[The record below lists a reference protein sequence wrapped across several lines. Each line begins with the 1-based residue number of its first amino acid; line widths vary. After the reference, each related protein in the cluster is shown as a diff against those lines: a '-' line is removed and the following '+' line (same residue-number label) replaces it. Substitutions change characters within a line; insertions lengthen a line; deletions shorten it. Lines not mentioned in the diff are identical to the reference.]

1 MEPLYVGCY
10 IHPSSK
16 KTFIVAYPFAAF
28 VVGRN
33 RMNTLSRN
41 RICRLMV
48 ILAASLLVGARTQA
62 QSPPAVDCN
71 CVLKLATLRTN
82 ACQAFVP
89 DLCLL
94 ATNCFSSSVTI
105 GSPGYCSQ
113 TPAPGTPVGPGTTY
127 ITFTVVDNLGTAT
140 QCVVPF
146 VVTPAAGCTFA
157 MLCASNKTVQCGT
170 TWTFNPP
177 TWTNACSPPP
187 GTPSN
192 GVVVSVI
199 GTVTNGTCPQIIT
212 RTWQGVDDCGN
223 HDQCSQTITVVDT
236 IPPVLNCTCVTNSS
250 AFPVTMTVQACS
262 GSIPN
267 LCLPAMTCASDACG
281 VVGCAQSPPAGTVVG
296 IGVHPITV
304 MVYDCASNAASCVLN
319 YTVIAPPGGCAFTL
333 LCSSNKTVEC
343 GSAWSFN
350 PPAWTNACSPPP
362 GTPSNGVVVTVV
374 STVTN
379 GTCPQ
384 VITRTWQGVDD
395 CGNSN
400 QCSQTITIV
409 DTTPPFLDC
418 NCLRNPAVVQ
428 LSVVGCS
435 GAIPDL
441 CKLSSSCASDN
452 CGPLNCAQSPA
463 AGTIVGPGT
472 YPITITVSDCASN
485 SASCVLNFVVTP
497 PPGGCNTNPPCPL
510 TLAATLNTGTTNGN
524 GGLLPTG
531 ALEQVWVNVS
541 APGGPTPMVVADPTI
556 WPIVSGPWILPNT
569 TSAWV
574 SPNVYNS
581 GPSGWYTNR
590 MIFNAPCTNV
600 CLLGRV
606 ASDDDGYF
614 FVNGVLVATT
624 GFTAWSNVNDCV
636 DFVAGPNTI
645 EFVVHNAGG
654 PTGFRTEL
662 EFWTQCCCPS
672 KTNVWNTGM
681 GGPNGNVALSP
692 GTPDPNYSLV
702 ALPPGSCTGP
712 AQVLLPGSL
721 PGVWV
726 PNGPNSQWI
735 GADPSSSC
743 QGGVYHYRLCF
754 NLRCTDG
761 ASILGQWSADDNA
774 EILLNGAPTGNTIP
788 SPQYPNIP
796 LYQWFPVSI
805 TNGFVCGMN
814 CLDFYV
820 TNAVGGNNPTGLR
833 AELTNIFNE
842 CCCTATQTLFSVY
855 TGVGPGGLL
864 PQGAQDPQ
872 LAITCAPPGV
882 NVTTPFV
889 TQPSPFWMP
898 NGPNSQWVGPFP
910 TLVNAPGGVYCYTL
924 QFTIPCPTN
933 VPIKASLN
941 GQWMADDT
949 GTIYLNGAP
958 TGNTLPNGWAF
969 TNWQAIN
976 ITSGFVPGLNT
987 LTFYVTNGNAS
998 PTGIRLELTGTASCC
1013 ACGST
1018 NCYVTIN
1025 CPGHTNIMTCNPAGD
1040 IVVYPLPAATSS
1052 CGTITNIV
1060 CTPPSGSVFPI
1071 GTTTVTCTA
1080 TDSQGNSASC
1090 TFTVTVTQAPPP
1102 YIVCPPLN
1110 LSVTGCPPVMPNLT
1124 SLVTI
1129 ITNCPTNCAYTITQ
1143 TIPAGTV
1150 LSPGT
1155 YVVIVRTCDCQGHC
1169 RDCDVVVHAVLSP
1182 LCCTP
1187 ATQLHLFSGAT
1198 NSPPGLLPG
1207 GAFDPQFATGLPPN
1221 PYVPAI
1227 IHWLWLPNSTL
1238 SKWVGPT
1245 PTYASSPGGT
1255 FLYTNRFFLCSTNQA
1270 ALTGR
1275 WTADDTGAI
1284 WLNGAPTANVL
1295 PASWA
1300 FTNWHPVS
1308 ITSGFVPGWNEL
1320 VFRVTNYS
1328 QSVTGLRTEISGT
1341 ACCNNCI
1348 TITCPPNIVTNTCA
1362 SGVVVNYNFPFANSS
1377 CANLASVVCTPPPGS
1392 FFPVGTTVVT
1402 CTATDSQG
1410 NAATCTFT
1418 ITVQR
1423 IGKPVIVKCPP
1434 NQTIFTCGSNAVAYY
1449 KPSVSGQVGPV
1460 IVSPPSGS
1468 TFPLGTNVVTVTA
1481 TNACGAGSSCQ
1492 FLVIVKPYPLGP
1504 PLVYTAGL
1512 PDNFML
1518 PVEPS
1523 PQTACMVAAFSGY
1536 PFWKGFDNT
1545 SVNTLLGHHFAGL
1558 PNNIVQAQL
1567 VIRMKPGDDSGSDND
1582 GLFIGLPTCSFSSFI
1597 FGASIKTLTGVPPTG
1612 GTWKI
1617 PNNGST
1623 TFTLN
1628 LNAALVS
1635 YMNSAQVL
1643 DVVVHDDTTVDY
1655 MQLRLWTCPGPFV
1668 NNGLPHWTTLD
1679 AAQPSTIAS
1688 IAQPELD
1695 QFGPIGPGAALSVSP
1710 PNSDISQANRVDVG
1724 LGGGQAFTFTTILDM
1739 SAPEGSQV
1747 VISSPTGDDG
1757 GGTNAPLVTM
1767 VKSCQ
1772 PRCHWD
1778 IKVAIRFDDS
1788 TSSRQISAVSTGGN
1802 LLDSF
1807 IETPEQ
1813 GETAPPLTLYA
1824 DDGITQF
1831 PVSIL
1836 LDAATGEITFT
1847 FPGEAARRLC
1857 NGLPCPRGWDGTIK
1871 GVNGRALGGRKG
1883 WDGTVRCPCFDD
1895 DASRVVFTPVG
1906 PYTPVPRPSLRLSST
1921 GLSELVL
1928 ASEQLITMDG
1938 HIVRPDLDDP
1948 DSVFTFQSTAAGDGA
1963 SWSALADGSGISIDL
1978 GRSASFDVG
1987 IHHFENGDI
1996 PTEEQLFRV
2005 LTNRPGTTGP
2015 TYPPPP
2021 PVELG
2026 LANGPD
2032 GVDSTVDFTTLGATS
2047 VTVELF
2053 SNGVEVA
2060 FGAVEGPVIAADN
2073 PLTLDH
2079 WPERFGA
2086 LAGNGILRVTASQP
2100 FNIQGFTCDEVQ
2112 FIPGLPPGTP
2122 PIAFYGEMQCLG
2134 SEGLDSMVYSL
2145 QRVAACAPATLT
2157 ITPTPGGTV
2166 ISWSADG
2173 YRLLGAETLNGPWI
2187 DLGVTSPVVLSPN
2200 ALQRYFRLVCD

>member
-1 MEPLYVGCY
+1 M
-10 IHPSSK
+10 K
-16 KTFIVAYPFAAF
+16 AF
-28 VVGRN
+28 SQN
-33 RMNTLSRN
+33 ET
-41 RICRLMV
+41 CRLMLTFTL
-48 ILAASLLVGARTQA
+48 LALLFAGASMQA
-62 QSPPAVDCN
+62 QSPPPVDCN
-71 CVLKLATLRTN
+71 CVLKLTALRTN
-82 ACQAFVP
+82 ACQAFIP

-94 ATNCFSSSVTI
+94 ATNCFSSNVSI

-113 TPAPGTPVGPGTTY
+113 TPAAGTPVGPGTTY
-127 ITFTVVDNLGTAT
+127 ITFTVVDILGTAA

-146 VVTPAAGCTFA
+146 VVTPAGCTLSL
-157 MLCASNKTVQCGT
+157 LCASNKTVECGT
-170 TWTFNPP
+170 AWTFDPP
-177 TWTNACSPPP
+177 TWTNACVPPP

-192 GVVVSVI
+192 GVVVS
-199 GTVTNGTCPQIIT
+199 
-212 RTWQGVDDCGN
+212 
-223 HDQCSQTITVVDT
+223 
-236 IPPVLNCTCVTNSS
+236 
-250 AFPVTMTVQACS
+250 
-262 GSIPN
+262 
-267 LCLPAMTCASDACG
+267 
-281 VVGCAQSPPAGTVVG
+281 
-296 IGVHPITV
+296 
-304 MVYDCASNAASCVLN
+304 
-319 YTVIAPPGGCAFTL
+319 
-333 LCSSNKTVEC
+333 
-343 GSAWSFN
+343 
-350 PPAWTNACSPPP
+350 
-362 GTPSNGVVVTVV
+362 VV

-384 VITRTWQGVDD
+384 VITRTWLGVDD
-395 CGNSN
+395 CQYHD
-400 QCSQTITIV
+400 QCSQTITVV

-428 LSVVGCS
+428 LSIVGCS
-435 GAIPDL
+435 GTIPDL

-452 CGPLNCAQSPA
+452 CGPLSCAQSPA
-463 AGTIVGPGT
+463 PGTVVGPGT
-472 YPITITVSDCASN
+472 YPITVTVTDCASN

-510 TLAATLNTGTTNGN
+510 TLASTLNTGTTNGT

-531 ALEQVWVNVS
+531 ALEQVWVNVA
-541 APGGPTPMVVADPTI
+541 APGGPTPMVVADSTI
-556 WPIVSGPWILPNT
+556 WPIVSGPWLPANSI
-569 TSAWV
+569 SAWV
-574 SPNVYNS
+574 TPNVNNS

-590 MIFNAPCTNV
+590 MTFNAPCTNV
-600 CLLGRV
+600 CLFGRV

-636 DFVAGPNTI
+636 DFVAGPNII

-672 KTNVWNTGM
+672 QTNVWHTGM
-681 GGPNGNVALSP
+681 GGPNGNVPLSP
-692 GTPDPNYSLV
+692 GSPDPNFSLIS
-702 ALPPGSCTGP
+702 LPPGSCAGP
-712 AQVLLPGSL
+712 AQVLLPATL
-721 PGVWV
+721 PGVWI

-735 GADPSSSC
+735 GADPSANC
-743 QGGVYHYRLCF
+743 QGGVYVYRLCF

-761 ASILGQWSADDNA
+761 AAIIGQWSADDVG
-774 EILLNGAPTGNTIP
+774 EIRLNGAPTGNTIP

-796 LYQWFPVSI
+796 LYNWFPVSI
-805 TNGFVCGMN
+805 TNGFVCGLN
-814 CLDFYV
+814 CLEFYV

-855 TGVGPGGLL
+855 TGAGAGGLL

-872 LAITCAPPGV
+872 LSLTCTPPGI
-882 NVTTPFV
+882 NVTTPVV

-924 QFTIPCPTN
+924 NFTIPCPTN

-949 GTIYLNGAP
+949 GTIYLNGVP

-969 TNWQAIN
+969 TNWQAIAIN
-976 ITSGFVPGLNT
+976 SGFVPGLNT
-987 LTFYVTNGNAS
+987 LTFYVTNGNSS

-1018 NCYVTIN
+1018 NCYVNIN
-1025 CPGHTNIMTCNPAGD
+1025 CPGNTNITTCNAAGD
-1040 IVVYPLPAATSS
+1040 IVVYPLPTASSS
-1052 CGTITNIV
+1052 CGAITNIV

-1102 YIVCPPLN
+1102 YIICPPLN

-1124 SLVTI
+1124 SLVNI

-1150 LSPGT
+1150 LTPGT
-1155 YVVIVRTCDCQGHC
+1155 HVVIVRTCDCQGHC
-1169 RDCDVVVHAVLSP
+1169 RDCDVIVHAVLSP
-1182 LCCTP
+1182 NCCTTTP
-1187 ATQLHLFSGAT
+1187 LLHLFSGAT
-1198 NSPPGLLPG
+1198 NSPAGLLPG
-1207 GAFDPQFATGLPPN
+1207 GAFDPQFGTGLPLFGTPN

-1227 IHWLWLPNSTL
+1227 IHWLWLPNSAL

-1245 PTYASSPGGT
+1245 PTYAASPGGT

-1270 ALTGR
+1270 SLTGR

-1295 PASWA
+1295 PPSWA

-1328 QSVTGLRTEISGT
+1328 QSVTGLRTEITGS

-1348 TITCPPNIVTNTCA
+1348 TLSCPANIVTNTCA
-1362 SGVVVNYNFPFANSS
+1362 SGVVVSYNFPFANSS

-1392 FFPVGTTVVT
+1392 FFPVGTTLVT
-1402 CTATDSQG
+1402 CTAVDTLG

-1423 IGKPVIVKCPP
+1423 VGQPVIVKCPP
-1434 NQTIFTCGSNAVAYY
+1434 NQTIYTCGSNAVAYY

-1460 IVSPPSGS
+1460 IITPPSGT
-1468 TFPLGTNVVTVTA
+1468 TFPLGTNVVTVSA
-1481 TNACGAGSSCQ
+1481 TNACGAVGTCQ
-1492 FLVIVKPYPLGP
+1492 FLVIVKPYVLGP

-1512 PDNFML
+1512 PDNFVL

-1523 PQTACMVAAFSGY
+1523 PQTACMVTAFSGY

-1545 SVNTLLGHHFAGL
+1545 SVNTLLGHHFLGL

-1582 GLFIGLPTCSFSSFI
+1582 GLFIGLPACSFSSFI

-1612 GTWKI
+1612 GTWLT

-1628 LNAALVS
+1628 LNPALIS
-1635 YMNSAQVL
+1635 YINSAQVL
-1643 DVVVHDDTTVDY
+1643 DVVIHDDTTVDY
-1655 MQLRLWTCPGPFV
+1655 MQLRLWTCPGPLV
-1668 NNGLPHWTTLD
+1668 DNGLPHWPALD
-1679 AAQPSTIAS
+1679 AAQPATIAM
-1688 IAQPELD
+1688 IPQPELD
-1695 QFGPIGPGAALSVSP
+1695 DFGLIGPGPALCVGP
-1710 PNSDISQANRVDVG
+1710 PNGDISQPGSVDVG
-1724 LGGGQAFTFTTILDM
+1724 LGGGQAFSFTTILDM
-1739 SAPEGSQV
+1739 NAPDGTQI

-1757 GGTNAPLVTM
+1757 GGTNAPLVTL
-1767 VKSCQ
+1767 VKSCR
-1772 PRCHWD
+1772 PRCGWD
-1778 IKVAIRFDDS
+1778 IVVVKRVDDS
-1788 TSSRQISAVSTGGN
+1788 TSSRRVSAVSTNGN

-1807 IETPEQ
+1807 VETPE
-1813 GETAPPLTLYA
+1813 ESVSAPPLTLYA
-1824 DDGITQF
+1824 DDGVTQF

-1836 LDAATGEITFT
+1836 LDATTGEITLM
-1847 FPGEAARRLC
+1847 FPGSTARRLC

-1871 GVNGRALGGRKG
+1871 GRIGGRKG
-1883 WDGTVRCPCFDD
+1883 WDGTIRCPCFDEE
-1895 DASRVVFTPVG
+1895 ASRVVFTPVG
-1906 PYTPVPRPSLRLSST
+1906 PYTPVPRASLRISST
-1921 GLSELVL
+1921 GLSDLVL
-1928 ASEQLITMDG
+1928 AGEQLITMDG
-1938 HIVRPDLDDP
+1938 HIVRSDLSSP
-1948 DSVFTFQSTAAGDGA
+1948 DSVATFQSTAAGDGA
-1963 SWSALADGSGISIDL
+1963 SWSALADDSGISLDL
-1978 GRSASFDVG
+1978 GRSASFDLG
-1987 IHHFENGDI
+1987 FHHFENGDI

-2021 PVELG
+2021 PVELRM
-2026 LANGPD
+2026 AQGPA
-2032 GVDSTVDFTTLGATS
+2032 GVDCSVDFTALGATM
-2047 VTVELF
+2047 VTAQLF

-2060 FGAVEGPVIAADN
+2060 FGSVPGPIIPPDD
-2073 PLTLDH
+2073 PLTFDH

-2086 LAGNGILRVTASQP
+2086 LAGNGILRVTSSQP
-2100 FNIQGFTCDEVQ
+2100 FNIQGFICDEVQ
-2112 FIPGLPPGTP
+2112 FIPELPGGTP
-2122 PIAFYGEMQCLG
+2122 PIPFYGELEALG
-2134 SEGLDSMVYSL
+2134 SQGLDSMVYGL
-2145 QRVAACAPATLT
+2145 QRVPACAPATLT
-2157 ITPTPGGTV
+2157 ITQTPGGNV
-2166 ISWSADG
+2166 ITWSGDG
-2173 YRLLGAETLNGPWI
+2173 YRILGAETLDGPWL
-2187 DLGVTSPVVLSPN
+2187 DLGVTSPVLLSPN
-2200 ALQRYFRLVCD
+2200 SLQRYFRLVCD